1 MINGWLWMAWAI
13 SWITSALFTNR
24 TRWSESRLSRMVYSI
39 PFGLGFYL
47 IFHRREP
54 GYSLFYN
61 RFWTSS
67 IASWIGNGLTV
78 VGFTF
83 AWWARVHLGR
93 YWSGTIT
100 LKEGHR
106 LIRTGPYRLARH
118 PIYTGF
124 LSAVLGSAI
133 AASTG
138 DAMIGFV
145 LIVGSIVLKMHREE
159 ALMTREFPD
168 EYRQFKAEVP
178 ALIPFVL
185 EPRR

>member
-1 MINGWLWMAWAI
+1 MVGARASGPILERHDHAERG
-13 SWITSALFTNR
+13 SS
-24 TRWSESRLSRMVYSI
+24 TRPHWPVSI
-39 PFGLGFYL
+39 GA
-47 IFHRREP
+47 
-54 GYSLFYN
+54 
-61 RFWTSS
+61 
-67 IASWIGNGLTV
+67 AS
-78 VGFTF
+78 
-83 AWWARVHLGR
+83 
-93 YWSGTIT
+93 
-100 LKEGHR
+100 
-106 LIRTGPYRLARH
+106 
-118 PIYTGF
+118 IYTGF

-185 EPRR
+185 